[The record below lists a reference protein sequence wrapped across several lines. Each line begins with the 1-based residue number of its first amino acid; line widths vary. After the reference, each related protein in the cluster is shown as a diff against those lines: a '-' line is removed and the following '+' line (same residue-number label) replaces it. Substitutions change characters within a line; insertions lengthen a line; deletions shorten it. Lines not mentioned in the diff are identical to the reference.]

1 MKRKNL
7 VFLFCCLLIPSGV
20 TGGDAFRVK
29 AVYDGDT
36 ILLERGQRVRYAGID
51 APEIDHEG
59 GQGEFMAEEA
69 RQFNEAL
76 VRGTTVRIELDREK
90 RDRYGRLLAYVY
102 LDNGHMVN
110 ALMVK
115 RGYAHVLPKRPNL
128 KHFDLLLKLQRE
140 AISSGLGIWR
150 GSPGKGELFY
160 VASRRSFRFHR
171 PTCPFGRRI
180 PPRNQVLFRDR
191 KGAFWDG
198 FSPCKRCNP

>member
-1 MKRKNL
+1 MTRLSAAKDPHNCPRK
-7 VFLFCCLLIPSGV
+7 V
-20 TGGDAFRVK
+20 
-29 AVYDGDT
+29 
-36 ILLERGQRVRYAGID
+36 
-51 APEIDHEG
+51 
-59 GQGEFMAEEA
+59 
-69 RQFNEAL
+69 
-76 VRGTTVRIELDREK
+76 
-90 RDRYGRLLAYVY
+90 
-102 LDNGHMVN
+102 
-110 ALMVK
+110 
-115 RGYAHVLPKRPNL
+115 